1 MYIDMLYYKV
11 NKLSSLQGNSLK
23 NATAK
28 AFFAAPAKATGVYKS
43 YVHAYTFVVIATVV
57 VWVATTWYG
66 RQTR

>member
-28 AFFAAPAKATGVYKS
+28 AFFAAPAKATWGL
-43 YVHAYTFVVIATVV
+43 
-57 VWVATTWYG
+57 
-66 RQTR
+66 